1 MTTPLRVLILED
13 RPADARLMVHE
24 LRRAGFEIDWKRVDT
39 ETDYVAN
46 LDPAL
51 DVILADGVVP
61 GFDASH
67 ALNLLQERELQVPLI
82 VVTGSLSE
90 ERAVELMRLGAADYL
105 LKDRLTRLGQ
115 AVSQTLLKK
124 QLASAKY
131 KAEADRQQF
140 FVLAL
145 DLLCVVGFDG
155 YFKDFNPAW
164 QTILGWSVD
173 ELRARPYVDF
183 LHPDDREATVAQTR
197 VLVSSQQTKVSFENR
212 WRCKDGS
219 HRSLLWNAAAVHSE
233 RLIYAS
239 ARDVTD
245 QKRLEEQF
253 RQSQKMEAVGRLAGG
268 IAHDFNNLLTVILG
282 YAEIAGASL
291 AEADPVS
298 KMLLEIRKAGER
310 AELLTRRLLAF
321 SRKQILQPDI
331 LDLNALLA
339 DTRSLLGRLIGE
351 DVDISLKLAS
361 DLWRVRAD
369 KGQLEQV
376 VMNLAINARD
386 AMPMGGKL
394 SIETAN
400 VILNEKQ
407 AGIYPDAP
415 AREHVVLTVSD
426 TGCGMDAATQA
437 RVFEPFFTTK
447 GPDKGTGLGLA
458 TVYGIVRQSGGQI
471 EVQSKLGQG
480 ATFRIFLPREPVD
493 GLAENSST
501 AQHQVTGG
509 SETVLIAEDEEAV
522 RVLTRLALQRE
533 GYTVL
538 EARNGHD
545 ALEIAQHH
553 AGAIHLLL
561 TDLVMPKMS
570 GRFLAEQLAR
580 LRPNVKVLYVSGYM
594 DDAIIRHGLMMA
606 STAFLQKPFSP
617 DALAQKVREVLDT

>member
-1 MTTPLRVLILED
+1 M
-13 RPADARLMVHE
+13 
-24 LRRAGFEIDWKRVDT
+24 
-39 ETDYVAN
+39 
-46 LDPAL
+46 
-51 DVILADGVVP
+51 
-61 GFDASH
+61 
-67 ALNLLQERELQVPLI
+67 
-82 VVTGSLSE
+82 
-90 ERAVELMRLGAADYL
+90 
-105 LKDRLTRLGQ
+105 
-115 AVSQTLLKK
+115 
-124 QLASAKY
+124 
-131 KAEADRQQF
+131 
-140 FVLAL
+140 
-145 DLLCVVGFDG
+145 
-155 YFKDFNPAW
+155 
-164 QTILGWSVD
+164 VD
-173 ELRARPYVDF
+173 EVRR
-183 LHPDDREATVAQTR
+183 
-197 VLVSSQQTKVSFENR
+197 
-212 WRCKDGS
+212 
-219 HRSLLWNAAAVHSE
+219 
-233 RLIYAS
+233 
-239 ARDVTD
+239 
-245 QKRLEEQF
+245 
-253 RQSQKMEAVGRLAGG
+253 
-268 IAHDFNNLLTVILG
+268 
-282 YAEIAGASL
+282 
-291 AEADPVS
+291 
-298 KMLLEIRKAGER
+298 AGER
-310 AELLTRRLLAF
+310 AAELTGQLLAF
-321 SRKQILQPDI
+321 GRKQVLRKKV
-331 LDLNALLA
+331 LDPNEVVAGVVG
-339 DTRSLLGRLIGE
+339 LLGRLIGE

>member
-1 MTTPLRVLILED
+1 M
-13 RPADARLMVHE
+13 
-24 LRRAGFEIDWKRVDT
+24 
-39 ETDYVAN
+39 
-46 LDPAL
+46 
-51 DVILADGVVP
+51 P

-67 ALNLLQERELQVPLI
+67 ALNLLQERQLDVPLI

-115 AVSQTLLKK
+115 AVTQTLLKR
-124 QLASAKY
+124 QLTSAKH
-131 KAEADRQQF
+131 KAEEDRQQF
-140 FVLAL
+140 FLLAL
-145 DLLCVVGFDG
+145 DLLCVIDFDG

-164 QTILGWSVD
+164 QTILGWSVE
-173 ELRARPYVDF
+173 ELRARPYVEF
-183 LHPDDREATVAQTR
+183 LHSDDLESTIAETQALMDLRK
-197 VLVSSQQTKVSFENR
+197 TKISFECR

-219 HRSLLWNAAAVHSE
+219 YRWLLWNAAAIPSQ
-233 RLIYAS
+233 RLLYAI
-239 ARDVTD
+239 ARDVTE

-282 YAEIAGASL
+282 YTEIANASL
-291 AEADPVS
+291 ASANPVCE
-298 KMLLEIRKAGER
+298 MLLEIRKAGER

-331 LDLNALLA
+331 LDLNALLV
-339 DTRSLLGRLIGE
+339 DTRTMLGRLIGE
-351 DVDISLKLAS
+351 DIDISLGLDP

-394 SIETAN
+394 AIETAN
-400 VILNEKQ
+400 RTLDEKHVRLHV
-407 AGIYPDAP
+407 DAHVG
-415 AREHVVLTVSD
+415 EHVVLSVRD

-437 RVFEPFFTTK
+437 RIFEPFFTTK

-458 TVYGIVRQSGGQI
+458 TVYGIVRQSGGHI
-471 EVQSKLGQG
+471 EVQSKPGRG
-480 ATFRIFLPREPVD
+480 ATFKIFLPREPIAIPAGNAIGSD
-493 GLAENSST
+493 REAP
-501 AQHQVTGG
+501 GG
-509 SETVLIAEDEEAV
+509 SETVLVAEDEDAV

-538 EARNGHD
+538 ETRNGAE
-545 ALEIAQHH
+545 ALELAASYQ
-553 AGAIHLLL
+553 APIHVLL

-570 GRFLAEQLAR
+570 GRQLAEQLAKS
-580 LRPNVKVLYVSGYM
+580 RPGLKVLFVSGYM

-617 DALAQKVREVLDT
+617 DALAQKVREVLDTESRFVEG